1 MAKPSNRDKILTEGL
16 RVVHEHGFAGA
27 SVRDIVQA
35 AGVPQ
40 GSFTNHFASKEAFG
54 VEVIDLYLVRS
65 RETMRT
71 TLRNDDL
78 PPLERLAAYIDAGKN
93 RLNLHNMRTG
103 CLFGNFA
110 AEASEHSDLM
120 RARLVEVFE
129 EIRQSVAYCLRA
141 AVAAGEL
148 RADFECDEVAA
159 FIVASLQGANLLA
172 KTQRDPAP
180 VDRFKQILFS
190 SVLR

>member
-78 PPLERLAAYIDAGKN
+78 PPLQRLAAYIDVGKN
-93 RLNLHNMRTG
+93 RLNQHSMRTG

-129 EIRQSVAYCLRA
+129 EIRQSMAYCLRA

-172 KTQRDPAP
+172 KTQRSPEP
-180 VDRFKQILFS
+180 VERFKRILFS